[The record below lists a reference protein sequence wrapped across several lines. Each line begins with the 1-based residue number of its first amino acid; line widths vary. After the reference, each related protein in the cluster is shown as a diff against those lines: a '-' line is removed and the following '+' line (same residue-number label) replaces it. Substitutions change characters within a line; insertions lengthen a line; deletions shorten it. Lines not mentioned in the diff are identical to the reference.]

1 MQNGQEI
8 LNLEN
13 HLKELDKARNDLIT
27 LITSGACA
35 EDTLDAEFMKIH
47 DEEREIN
54 EKLSEL
60 QKSIKI
66 SEDTQSKID
75 SAMQTISNENFQ
87 LDTFDDVI
95 IRKLSEC
102 VRVISNDTVQI
113 IFKGEIEVMAKIE
126 K

>member
-1 MQNGQEI
+1 
-8 LNLEN
+8 
-13 HLKELDKARNDLIT
+13 
-27 LITSGACA
+27 
-35 EDTLDAEFMKIH
+35 MKIH
-47 DEEREIN
+47 DEEKEIN

-95 IRKLSEC
+95 IRKLIEC

>member
-1 MQNGQEI
+1 
-8 LNLEN
+8 
-13 HLKELDKARNDLIT
+13 
-27 LITSGACA
+27 
-35 EDTLDAEFMKIH
+35 MKIH
-47 DEEREIN
+47 DEEKEIN
-54 EKLSEL
+54 EKLSDL

-95 IRKLSEC
+95 IRKLIEC

-113 IFKGEIEVMAKIE
+113 IF
-126 K
+126 